1 MENLSYDVQVQLLRA
16 LQEHR
21 IRPLGSTKEIE
32 VDIRLVCATNENL
45 AQRVAEGKFREDL
58 YHRVNEFTIYMPCL
72 KERGADLFLFADL
85 FIKHANEE
93 LGREVLGLD
102 AKASELLARYDW
114 PGNLRE
120 LNNVIKRAVLMT
132 RGKYI
137 TPAELS
143 IGQQLQQPKPMAL
156 HDEESELQRIKD
168 ALAATGGNKT
178 KTAQLLAIDR
188 KTLYNKM
195 QKYGIPQ

>member
-1 MENLSYDVQVQLLRA
+1 
-16 LQEHR
+16 
-21 IRPLGSTKEIE
+21 
-32 VDIRLVCATNENL
+32 
-45 AQRVAEGKFREDL
+45 
-58 YHRVNEFTIYMPCL
+58 
-72 KERGADLFLFADL
+72 
-85 FIKHANEE
+85 
-93 LGREVLGLD
+93 
-102 AKASELLARYDW
+102 
-114 PGNLRE
+114 
-120 LNNVIKRAVLMT
+120 MT

-143 IGQQLQQPKPMAL
+143 IGQQLQQSKPMAL

-168 ALAATGGNKT
+168 ALAATGSNKT

>member
-1 MENLSYDVQVQLLRA
+1 
-16 LQEHR
+16 
-21 IRPLGSTKEIE
+21 
-32 VDIRLVCATNENL
+32 
-45 AQRVAEGKFREDL
+45 
-58 YHRVNEFTIYMPCL
+58 
-72 KERGADLFLFADL
+72 
-85 FIKHANEE
+85 
-93 LGREVLGLD
+93 
-102 AKASELLARYDW
+102 
-114 PGNLRE
+114 
-120 LNNVIKRAVLMT
+120 MT

-168 ALAATGGNKT
+168 ALAATGGNNT